1 MLNKTKLTNLQEII
15 KEYSNEEI
23 IWFQGYLEGILNNH
37 LVTIKSSDSLENV
50 QNFVKPCIIYGTE
63 TGNSKKIAT
72 QLLTNFKKNK
82 IQAKSYD
89 VAQYPLDKLA
99 KEEFVILIFST
110 QGDGELPQNS
120 VDFYENFKNN
130 IPNLEKTKFA
140 VFALGD
146 SSYPLFCEG
155 GKMIRNLFL
164 EANAIEVLEM
174 VTADLDYKNH
184 VENWQN
190 KLLDILKNSTKGAKP
205 TSNSTIS
212 ISEPTAIKKY
222 YQGVIKNSVI
232 LNDLGSNKNT
242 YHIEISA
249 ENLQYEPGDSLGIY
263 AQNSEKEVL
272 KIINYFNENAER
284 KIEFEQKEQTL
295 KEILK
300 DKNISFLSKN
310 TIQQIAKVLNVE
322 LVTDKTD
329 LFSLLSKI
337 KSKEITQIETII
349 ALLLPNVPRL
359 YSISSALEAHEDE
372 VHITVNHHQFV
383 AEENKKNGLASSYLS
398 TFEKGEE
405 INFYIHPNSEFRLPA
420 ENTDI
425 IMIGPGTGIAPFR
438 SFLSDRDAKG
448 AEGKNWLFFG
458 EQHFA
463 LDFYYQTEIQEWLS
477 TGLLTNFD
485 AAFSRDQKNKIYVQD
500 RIKEK
505 SKEINDWLENGAHL
519 YICGQKYPM
528 SNDVEEALAE
538 VLIKERKID
547 LSQAREILENL
558 ELEGR
563 FVKDVY

>member
-1 MLNKTKLTNLQEII
+1 
-15 KEYSNEEI
+15 
-23 IWFQGYLEGILNNH
+23 
-37 LVTIKSSDSLENV
+37 
-50 QNFVKPCIIYGTE
+50 
-63 TGNSKKIAT
+63 
-72 QLLTNFKKNK
+72 
-82 IQAKSYD
+82 
-89 VAQYPLDKLA
+89 
-99 KEEFVILIFST
+99 
-110 QGDGELPQNS
+110 
-120 VDFYENFKNN
+120 
-130 IPNLEKTKFA
+130 
-140 VFALGD
+140 
-146 SSYPLFCEG
+146 
-155 GKMIRNLFL
+155 
-164 EANAIEVLEM
+164 
-174 VTADLDYKNH
+174 
-184 VENWQN
+184 
-190 KLLDILKNSTKGAKP
+190 
-205 TSNSTIS
+205 
-212 ISEPTAIKKY
+212 
-222 YQGVIKNSVI
+222 
-232 LNDLGSNKNT
+232 
-242 YHIEISA
+242 
-249 ENLQYEPGDSLGIY
+249 
-263 AQNSEKEVL
+263 
-272 KIINYFNENAER
+272 
-284 KIEFEQKEQTL
+284 
-295 KEILK
+295 
-300 DKNISFLSKN
+300 
-310 TIQQIAKVLNVE
+310 

-349 ALLLPNVPRL
+349 ALLLPNAPRL